1 MDTEALLARITG
13 RTATVA
19 VVGLGYVGLPVA
31 IGAALAG
38 FSVIGFDTEPERV
51 KLLSRGESHVLDVP
65 AEEVA
70 AQVSAGKFRATTDP
84 TALGEADV
92 SVICVPTPLRNE
104 LPDMSYIEEA
114 AKVVGA
120 GLRPGTLVILESTT
134 YPGTT
139 EEFLRG
145 ILEKGGLQAGED
157 FALGFSPERIDP
169 GNPTYQLANVPKIV
183 GGIDAD
189 STKLMGAFYSGF
201 VHSIVEVSSPKAA
214 EMAKLLENTYRHVN
228 IALVNEIAMLS
239 HDMGIDV
246 WEVIDAAASKPFGFQ
261 AFYPGPGWGGH
272 CIPVDPAYLSWR
284 VRQLGQTAHFVELSR
299 EINHRMPA
307 YVVERV
313 GDALNAEGK
322 ALRGAKVL
330 VLGVAYK
337 PDVSDMRES
346 PALDVIARLRKTGA
360 AVSFHD
366 PHIPAITVGDARME
380 SVVLDDGRLAYADV
394 VLVVT
399 NHSAYDWEHVAR
411 HASLIL
417 DTRNALAKV
426 SLPEG
431 VGGRIIRL

>member
-1 MDTEALLARITG
+1 MDTDALLRRLED

-31 IGAALAG
+31 MGAAQTG
-38 FSVIGFDTEPERV
+38 FRVIGFDTEADRV
-51 KLLSRGESHVLDVP
+51 ATLSRGESYVLDVSS
-65 AEEVA
+65 EEVA
-70 AQVSAGKFRATTDP
+70 AQVAAGRFRPTADP
-84 TALGEADV
+84 AALGEADV

-114 AKVVGA
+114 AKAVAA

-139 EEFLRG
+139 EEFLRA
-145 ILEKGGLQAGED
+145 ILEKGGLQAGAD

-169 GNPTYQLANVPKIV
+169 GNPTFQLGNVPKIV

-189 STKLMGAFYSGF
+189 STKLMAAFYSGF
-201 VHSIVEVSSPKAA
+201 VHSVVTVSSPKAA

-346 PALDVIARLRKTGA
+346 PALDVIARFRKAGA

-366 PHIPAITVGDARME
+366 PHIASIAVAGERMQ
-380 SVVLDDGRLAYADV
+380 SVVLDEGRLAYADIV
-394 VLVVT
+394 VVVT